1 MCEGLQ
7 FHWITQDLLLWGS
20 GLERL
25 LCALLAASIHN
36 IILVTWNAQYTSLI
50 SSITV
55 LLSRIIIIYK
65 GLHYDS
71 IIILEF
77 CIFISQKIII
87 GNVIYGQSINE
98 DCYESNVNF
107 SLSFYSQ
114 TKIFLNI
121 TVCMFVYIQ
130 LAG

>member
-114 TKIFLNI
+114 TKIF
-121 TVCMFVYIQ
+121 
-130 LAG
+130 